1 MCYEIENNATVLPG
15 CCYQSITF
23 PIFSILWGKNV
34 LLNKESNFRLGE
46 NYLFPIPL
54 KILNVIDRFYIYME
68 IAELERWRFFVRFNT
83 ISKDSTISIS
93 QHFSAINFPT
103 YHSSNEVWIIPLFN
117 RIVVYKSCNFFRDYL
132 NGFEV

>member
-1 MCYEIENNATVLPG
+1 MLRFVDRRIMQIIY
-15 CCYQSITF
+15 
-23 PIFSILWGKNV
+23 
-34 LLNKESNFRLGE
+34 
-46 NYLFPIPL
+46 
-54 KILNVIDRFYIYME
+54 IDME

-93 QHFSAINFPT
+93 QHFSAINFAT
-103 YHSSNEVWIIPLFN
+103 YHSSNEVWIPLFN